1 MWYKDS
7 MKRKNENGIVDRET
21 GWFTTLA
28 ASGNQD
34 PLKKELHPGLMSVR
48 ITSRSGMMDN
58 FNNAKNKGVVMK
70 DLVEN
75 VASTL
80 EADVTSYSH
89 NVITFVQ
96 ELVSQNPTLADD
108 LRFYLTTEIQD
119 KEVS

>member
-7 MKRKNENGIVDRET
+7 MKRKNKNGIVDRET

-48 ITSRSGMMDN
+48 ITSRFGMMDN

>member
-7 MKRKNENGIVDRET
+7 MKRKNKNGIVDRET

-34 PLKKELHPGLMSVR
+34 PWKKELHPGLMSVR

-58 FNNAKNKGVVMK
+58 FNNAKNEGVVMK

>member
-1 MWYKDS
+1 
-7 MKRKNENGIVDRET
+7 
-21 GWFTTLA
+21 
-28 ASGNQD
+28 
-34 PLKKELHPGLMSVR
+34 
-48 ITSRSGMMDN
+48 MMDN
-58 FNNAKNKGVVMK
+58 FNNAKNEGVVMK

-96 ELVSQNPTLADD
+96 ELVSKNPTLADD

>member
-7 MKRKNENGIVDRET
+7 MKRKIENGIVDRET

-58 FNNAKNKGVVMK
+58 FNNAKNEGVVMK

-96 ELVSQNPTLADD
+96 ELVSKNPTLADD

>member
-7 MKRKNENGIVDRET
+7 MKRKNKNGIVDRET

>member
-7 MKRKNENGIVDRET
+7 MKRKNKNGIVDRET

-89 NVITFVQ
+89 IVITFVQ